1 VLQSNEAK
9 RKKEKKGGRVEIK
22 FQAYLSE

>member
-1 VLQSNEAK
+1 VLTSE
-9 RKKEKKGGRVEIK
+9 KEKEKRESVEIK